1 MAYNFY
7 SGMMFNATKTVIF
20 FLAAM
25 LFACGSQKNKSEDD
39 EKPVVTVSILPLKT
53 FVEEIAGNDFEI
65 NVLLPPGASPADFTM
80 VPSQLKDIACSEVW
94 FRIGYFGFEYS
105 RKEKIAKANKKMKV
119 VNLSEGLDLISDETL
134 PSGAKSKTAGI
145 NPHTWL
151 SPTLVKQM
159 AGRITEELLLLNPE
173 KKREYQE
180 NFARFVEEIDELDGE
195 IREALKDFE
204 GRQFIMFHPS
214 LSYFAREYGLV
225 QYSLEPGGKETTPHR
240 MATLVDFAQEEDI
253 RVIYIQSDLD
263 REQARVF
270 AEEIDGEV
278 VEMWP
283 LNPKWFD
290 NLREITGLLIKH
302 F

>member
-1 MAYNFY
+1 MIL
-7 SGMMFNATKTVIF
+7 NATKTLVII
-20 FLAAM
+20 LTSI
-25 LFACGSQKNKSEDD
+25 LFACGSQKNKNKDD

-80 VPSQLKDIACSEVW
+80 IPSQLKDIARSEVW
-94 FRIGYFGFEYS
+94 FRIGYIGFEYS
-105 RKEKIAKANKKMKV
+105 WRDKIEQANRNMKV
-119 VNLSEGLDLISDETL
+119 VNLSEGLDLITDEYL
-134 PSGAKSKTAGI
+134 PSGEKSSTGGI

-173 KKREYQE
+173 KKSEYQA
-180 NFARFVEEIDELDGE
+180 NLARFVEKIDELDAE
-195 IREALKDFE
+195 IRDKLKNFE
-204 GRQFIMFHPS
+204 GRQIILFHPS
-214 LSYFAREYGLV
+214 LSYFAREYGLI
-225 QYSLEPGGKETTPHR
+225 QYSLEPGGKEPTPHR
-240 MATLVDFAQEEDI
+240 MAELVDFAKKENI

-263 REQARVF
+263 RSQASVF
-270 AEEIDGEV
+270 AEEIDGEI

-290 NLREITGLLIKH
+290 NLREITGLLTKH